1 MRKTI
6 TTLAFGGLLIGALLG
21 NASAKPTAVITD
33 VAGDAGVQSQALA
46 VPGADQAGFDIVGG
60 SIEKVGA
67 NLEFTTTSAAM
78 PPNGALPE
86 GFRYMWHF
94 DVGGT
99 QYRLT
104 IKSADI
110 GKPDAAANSGTE
122 RVGRVDT
129 AGHFRLETCSE
140 QALPAVLT
148 LINCNAIEYV
158 EGAFDPAAKSFT
170 AIVPLKTLKAKAGS
184 VVLPGTGGATG
195 TGCQVCWVPHYGER
209 SLTPHT
215 IIDNAVMA
223 KSFKVPKK

>member
-6 TTLAFGGLLIGALLG
+6 TTLAIGGLLIGALLG
-21 NASAKPTAVITD
+21 NANAKPTAVITD
-33 VAGDAGVQSQALA
+33 AAGDAGLTSQALA
-46 VPGADQAGFDIVGG
+46 IPGADQAGFDIVGG

-86 GFRYMWHF
+86 GFRYLWHF
-94 DVGGT
+94 DVKGT

-110 GKPDAAANSGTE
+110 GDPDVVAGSGTE
-122 RVGRVDT
+122 RIGRVDT
-129 AGHFRLETCSE
+129 AGHFRLETCGE
-140 QALPAVLT
+140 EALPAVLT

-158 EGAFDPAAKSFT
+158 EGAFDPAAKTFT
-170 AIVPLKTLKAKAGS
+170 AIVPLKALKAKAGT
-184 VVLPGTGGATG
+184 VITPGTGGSTG
-195 TGCQVCWVPHYGER
+195 TGCQVCWVPQYAER

-215 IIDNAVMA
+215 VIDSAVMA
-223 KSFKVPKK
+223 KSFKVPK